1 MAISQE
7 APTLPLGDPASL
19 GLNPERIERLCRLIE
34 GHIAEGHY
42 PGAQIAFARHG
53 RLAAFRTFGRSRL
66 TPTPIA
72 ATDETLW
79 LMYSQTKVITTAA
92 VWLLVERGALS
103 FDDRIADHV
112 PEFAANSKGQ
122 ITLFQLLTH
131 QAGFPSARVTS
142 EAWADH
148 EQMRRQ
154 VCDFEL
160 EWWPGSKVQY
170 HGASAH
176 WTAAVVIEALTGR
189 DFRDFIRWE
198 VLDPLNLR
206 DLHVGVPP
214 ELHER
219 CADMHL
225 RRDGELVLLT
235 DQLASEGSPDSPNTA
250 EWRSAGAPNGGGYG
264 TAAALAAFYQMM
276 LAGGTLN
283 GVRLF
288 SPRLIQYVTRNHTG
302 DRVDENM
309 GMPMHRGLGPHLR
322 GTTPGIRGLGPIG
335 SPATFGHGGVGSSY
349 SWADPESGLSFSY
362 LTNCRSDEPFHS
374 RRLDR
379 VSNMAH
385 AALVEL

>member
-1 MAISQE
+1 MAIGQE
-7 APTLPLGDPASL
+7 APILPLADPASL
-19 GLNPERIERLCRLIE
+19 GLDPERTERLCGLIE
-34 GHIAEGHY
+34 GHIAEGQY

-53 RLAAFRTFGRSRL
+53 RLAAFRTFGQARL
-66 TPTPIA
+66 TPTPRSA
-72 ATDETLW
+72 SDESLW
-79 LMYSQTKVITTAA
+79 LIYSQTKVITTTA
-92 VWLLVERGALS
+92 VWLLVERGSLS

-112 PEFAANSKGQ
+112 PEFAAKSKGQ

-189 DFRDFIRWE
+189 DFRDFIRRE
-198 VLDPLNLR
+198 VLDPLGLR
-206 DLHVGVPP
+206 DLHVGVPT
-214 ELHER
+214 ELHDR

-235 DQLASEGSPDSPNTA
+235 DQLASEGSPDSPNTV

-322 GTTPGIRGLGPIG
+322 GTTSGIRGLGPIG

-379 VSNMAH
+379 VSNLAH
-385 AALVEL
+385 AALVEP